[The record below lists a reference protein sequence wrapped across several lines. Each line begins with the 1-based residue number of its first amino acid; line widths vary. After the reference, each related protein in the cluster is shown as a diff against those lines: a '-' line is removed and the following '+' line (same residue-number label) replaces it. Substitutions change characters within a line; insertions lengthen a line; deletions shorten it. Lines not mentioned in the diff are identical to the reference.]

1 MEQNNVADAI
11 AIVNEIRERAGITPL
26 DKNMSQDKARLA
38 VENERQLELLFEGHR
53 WYDLVRNERMEEVM
67 AQATDKNGVPMI
79 KDVSEFRRLMPVPQG
94 QIDINERL
102 DQNTGY

>member
-1 MEQNNVADAI
+1 
-11 AIVNEIRERAGITPL
+11 
-26 DKNMSQDKARLA
+26 
-38 VENERQLELLFEGHR
+38 
-53 WYDLVRNERMEEVM
+53 MEEVM